1 MSDHYQYVDTYYTS
15 SYPDGESV
23 NSGATRFNYGY
34 PSQACY
40 GFGQATASSS
50 SASVFVGPNVVRFCA
65 CTCNFACTC
74 LILVQFLITFICR
87 WNQKLDDGSG
97 LGMRLSLYTLYDAHH
112 PHCRV
117 HLL

>member
-50 SASVFVGPNVVRFCA
+50 SASVFVGPNVVKFCA
-65 CTCNFACTC
+65 CTCNFSCTC
-74 LILVQFLITFICR
+74 LILVQFLIFFICQIKTVESKTGR
-87 WNQKLDDGSG
+87 WEWPGNEAILVYSI
-97 LGMRLSLYTLYDAHH
+97 
-112 PHCRV
+112 
-117 HLL
+117 